1 MFHHFHAR
9 SIARRRK
16 VQFHFNTHE
25 QNIICSQT
33 QLDNI
38 AHEHETIICGQLF
51 AGHVVASRPM
61 KWRKICIEWLVDLA
75 GLFSVEVYFQLF
87 DSLAILLHFQLLLKA
102 CSTVT
107 INKNYIVFFWNN
119 KTFDAQCYFFLQN
132 CTL

>member
-1 MFHHFHAR
+1 MFRHFHAR

-38 AHEHETIICGQLF
+38 AHEQTIICGQLF

-87 DSLAILLHFQLLLKA
+87 DLLAILLHFQLFLKA

-107 INKNYIVFFWNN
+107 INKNYIVFFWNS